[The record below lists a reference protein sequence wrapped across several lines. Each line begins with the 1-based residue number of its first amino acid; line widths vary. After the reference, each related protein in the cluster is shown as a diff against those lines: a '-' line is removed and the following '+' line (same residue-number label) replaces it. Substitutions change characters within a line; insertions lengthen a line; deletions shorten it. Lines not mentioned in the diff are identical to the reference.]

1 MFSDEAWAISSVRIG
16 RAVARSATI
25 GVAVLGDLRGV
36 DVDVHDGGAGREGVE
51 AAGHAVVEAGAER
64 DDQVGALEG
73 TDGRHG
79 AVHAGHAEVVAIR
92 VRERAAGGQ
101 RGDNGGIRDLDEVGE
116 GVGGAGAHDAAAHV
130 EHGSLGIG
138 DRTGSRAHLL
148 HVRLVRDA
156 VARQVEGGR
165 PGKVHLGDLRG
176 LGDVHEDR
184 AGATRAREVEGL
196 GQTRGDLRGVR
207 DEEGVLGDGHRCADD
222 VGFLE
227 GIGAD
232 QGCADLAGD
241 HDDRDR
247 VHAGVAQS
255 RQHVG
260 GAGAGRHDCAADLT
274 GGQGVAFGGV
284 ARALLVTDKNV
295 ADGRRRQQRVVGR
308 QNCAAGHTEHVGDAQ
323 GLEAGHDSLGSG
335 HAGGVGGVAHHS
347 SSQSLGP
354 SQRKNPVR
362 SGRCADAGNSACDP
376 SSRYTAGI
384 ARPGTMTRARIP
396 IPRTLSMPLP
406 YLAWALRSSSS
417 HCADLRALIAI

>member
-1 MFSDEAWAISSVRIG
+1 M
-16 RAVARSATI
+16 
-25 GVAVLGDLRGV
+25 
-36 DVDVHDGGAGREGVE
+36 HDGGAGREGVE
-51 AAGHAVVEAGAER
+51 AARHAVVEAGAEGH
-64 DDQVGALEG
+64 DQVGALEG

-92 VRERAAGGQ
+92 VGERSAGGQ
-101 RGDNGGIRDLDEVGE
+101 RGDDGGVRDLDEVGE

-130 EHGSLGIG
+130 EHGGLGVG
-138 DRTGSRAHLL
+138 DRAGSRAHLL

-156 VARQVEGGR
+156 VAGQVDGGR
-165 PGKVHLGDLRG
+165 PGEVHLRDLRG

-184 AGATRAREVEGL
+184 AGAAGAREVEGL
-196 GQTRGDLRGVR
+196 GQARGDLRGIR
-207 DEEGVLGDGHRCADD
+207 DEERVLGDGHRRAHD
-222 VGFLE
+222 VSFLE
-227 GIGAD
+227 GVAAD
-232 QGCADLAGD
+232 QGCADLTRD

-247 VHAGVAQS
+247 VHAGVAQG

-260 GAGAGRHDCAADLT
+260 SAGARRHDRAADLT
-274 GGQGVAFGGV
+274 GGQSVAFGGV

-308 QNCAAGHTEHVGDAQ
+308 QNCATGHTEHVGNAQ

-406 YLAWALRSSSS
+406 YLSRALLSCSS
-417 HCADLRALIAI
+417 HCAELPALIAI